1 MAQINFKING
11 QPTTM
16 NVDPDMPLLWALR
29 DELGLTGTKYSCG
42 EGLCGCCTVHLN
54 GEAVRSCV
62 TTVKEAEGRE
72 ILTIEG
78 LGQNGYHPLQ
88 QAWIEEE
95 VPQCGYC
102 QPGQIMIAAAMLEKN
117 PQPDD
122 LDIDREMRQALCRC
136 GTYQRIRKAI
146 HRAAEMEVN
155 HE

>member
-62 TTVKEAEGRE
+62 TSVKEAEGRE

-102 QPGQIMIAAAMLEKN
+102 QPGQIMIAAAMLEKILSPTIWILIVKCVRRYAGVEPIN
-117 PQPDD
+117 GFARRFIGP
-122 LDIDREMRQALCRC
+122 RRWR
-136 GTYQRIRKAI
+136 
-146 HRAAEMEVN
+146 
-155 HE
+155 